1 MVRRSVIAFLGIAT
15 TFLLSCSKEENLSPA
30 TPSSSKHSFTLSAGA
45 AGDDTR
51 STFDLDGHF
60 YWLPADAV
68 GVANASG
75 SFSKLTLK
83 DGSYTTSGTF
93 SGEIEG
99 LAGIY
104 AVYPYNENH
113 RIDGNTLTYHLPD
126 TYTYKD
132 LDHDYFTAGTESYNN
147 SANSPAYGVISVDD
161 EGNARTTFKHLCGV
175 LCIRVTG
182 LKSKSGYITLTA
194 DRKITGDFTAD
205 LSGSEPKISTSSKSE
220 TSSTER
226 TVTINYESTEY
237 DGTSGVD
244 GVFYIPMPVGDYY
257 LTLEVGYNDGFGKTM
272 RMTKERTNTI
282 ACKSMMRMKVD
293 YATMAKGSSYCM
305 VRGHKFVNL
314 GLPSGTFW
322 AETNV
327 GAETSTDYGGY
338 YLWEDAVALTTWKK
352 TWGNKCRLPSAA
364 EAMELKE
371 NCTLEPYNITYDWDL
386 RSYKG
391 SLKVTGKNGNSI
403 ILPAA
408 WYKDSAGNLK
418 EPYMDPSL
426 EGLYWTS
433 DSNTY
438 LLIYITTNTGTKL
451 DSFMT
456 QTDNAGYYCTIRPV
470 ITPAK

>member
-1 MVRRSVIAFLGIAT
+1 MVRRSVIAFLSIAT
-15 TFLLSCSKEENLSPA
+15 AFLCCCSKEDNLSPT

-75 SFSKLTLK
+75 AFSKLTLN

-99 LAGIY
+99 SAGIY

-132 LDHDYFTAGTESYNN
+132 LDHDYFTAGTMSYNN

-244 GVFYIPMPVGDYY
+244 GVFYIPMPAGNYY
-257 LTLEVGYNDGFGKTM
+257 LTLEVGYTDGFGKTA
-272 RMTKERTNTI
+272 RVTKTKTNSI
-282 ACKSMMRMKVD
+282 ARKDMMRMKVN
-293 YATMAKGSSYCM
+293 YSTMATGSY
-305 VRGHKFVNL
+305 VIYHGHKFVDL
-314 GLPSGTFW
+314 GLSVFW

-327 GAETSTDYGGY
+327 DAETGTDEGGY
-338 YLWEDAVALTTWKK
+338 YLWADASAAAK
-352 TWGNKCRLPSAA
+352 TWGNKCSLPTKAQA
-364 EAMELKE
+364 QELLD
-371 NCTLEPYNITYDWDL
+371 NCTFTSESDGELGRFT
-386 RSYKG
+386 G
-391 SLKVTGKNGNSI
+391 SNKNSVV
-403 ILPAA
+403 LPAA
-408 WYKDSAGNLK
+408 RFYYLTEYSGYAFDGTDQGA
-418 EPYMDPSL
+418 
-426 EGLYWTS
+426 YWTS
-433 DSNTY
+433 DADENDDTKAYELEFWPSGSW
-438 LLIYITTNTGTKL
+438 TGVQSSL
-451 DSFMT
+451 R
-456 QTDNAGYYCTIRPV
+456 TDKCSVRPV
-470 ITPAK
+470 LKVE